1 MQSKFTRLVFVF
13 ILYNYLIINET
24 VVLFRYA
31 VFTSIDKGNYGML
44 STREASYQSYK
55 ILATEKVQIKGNNIM
70 QDGKLVGVI
79 KRRYS
84 SRKVQLMYKELKPCI
99 VWS

>member
-1 MQSKFTRLVFVF
+1 MKQEIKKA
-13 ILYNYLIINET
+13 
-24 VVLFRYA
+24 VLDVIMA
-31 VFTSIDKGNYGML
+31 SIDKGNYAML
-44 STREASYQSYK
+44 STRKASYHSYK